1 MHRPDCR
8 SRVIRR
14 DADGCLR
21 NHFPS
26 ELRQMTELQP
36 KRSSRRDFFSRA
48 GDGLFGAALAQ
59 LLCEDFFGG
68 TSALAAPPSDEVAAP
83 PTAHNLR
90 PKPPHHPARAT
101 SVIQL
106 FMNGGP
112 SQMDLFDPKP
122 ALGRYDGQPYPGNP
136 EDIGNSGTS
145 GIGVVMGG
153 QYKFARHGKSGMW
166 MADPLP
172 HTAAMADDLCMVHSM
187 WTDHPNHDNA
197 LYKIHS
203 GRLFMG
209 YPTLGA
215 WTTYGLGSENQNLP
229 AYVVLGDPLG
239 LPKNGTRN
247 WTSGFL
253 PPVYAG
259 TPFRPTG
266 SPILHL
272 KQQYDQPSPVT
283 ETARSLLKQLDEIHR
298 QERPY
303 QPNLD
308 ARIESYGLAAR
319 MQLSA
324 GEALDLS
331 SENQTTLDMYGV
343 GQKPTDSY
351 GRRCLLARRLV
362 ERGVRFVQ
370 LFLEEQPW
378 DSHVDLGPN
387 HRAACQRT
395 DQPVAALLRD
405 LKQRGLLDSTLVI
418 WGGEFGRT
426 PTTQKTG
433 EAYTGRDHNMQAFTS
448 WMAGGGVRG
457 GLSYGKTDD
466 FGHSVVENPVS
477 VHDFHATILHLL
489 GLHHQKLYFVRSG
502 LEERLTG
509 VEPPKVVT
517 DLLA

>member
-1 MHRPDCR
+1 M
-8 SRVIRR
+8 S
-14 DADGCLR
+14 AS
-21 NHFPS
+21 FS
-26 ELRQMTELQP
+26 M
-36 KRSSRRDFFSRA
+36 KRRDFFARTS
-48 GDGLFGAALAQ
+48 DGLLGAALAH
-59 LLCEDFFGG
+59 LFTEDLIGSEAGG
-68 TSALAAPPSDEVAAP
+68 SFEPPIDLAPR
-83 PTAHNLR
+83 NG
-90 PKPPHHPARAT
+90 HHPARAK

-122 ALGRYDGQPYPGNP
+122 LLRKYDGQPFPGDI
-136 EDIGNSGTS
+136 EEIGNSNPTD
-145 GIGVVMGG
+145 IGVVMGG
-153 QYKFARHGKSGMW
+153 QYEFQRRGECGMW

-172 HTAAMADDLCMVHSM
+172 HLAELADDLCLVNSM

-209 YPTLGA
+209 YPTLGS
-215 WTTYGLGSENQNLP
+215 WTVYGLGSENRNLP
-229 AYVVLGDPLG
+229 AYVVLNDPLG

-253 PPVYAG
+253 PPTFQG

-266 SPILHL
+266 SPILNL
-272 KQQYDQPSPVT
+272 KPQFEEPDAVT
-283 ETARSLLKQLDEIHR
+283 ETARGLLRQLDEIHR
-298 QERPY
+298 KDRPH
-303 QPNLD
+303 QPSLD
-308 ARIESYGLAAR
+308 ARIENYGLAAR

-324 GEALDLS
+324 GEALDIE
-331 SENQTTLDMYGV
+331 SEGEHTRRLYGI
-343 GQKPTDSY
+343 GEKETDSY

-378 DSHVDLGPN
+378 DSHADLGAN
-387 HRAACQRT
+387 HAAICRRT
-395 DQPVAALLRD
+395 DKPVAGLLRD

-426 PTTQKTG
+426 PTTQKVG
-433 EAYTGRDHNMQAFTS
+433 GAYTGRDHNMQAFST

-457 GLSYGKTDD
+457 GTTYGATDD

-477 VHDFHATILHLL
+477 VHDFHATVLHLL
-489 GLHHQKLYFVRSG
+489 GLHHQKLFHRRSG
-502 LEERLTG
+502 LDERLTG
-509 VEPPKVVT
+509 FEEPKVIEEI
-517 DLLA
+517 LA